1 MKNLRLAM
9 LAAGLLLAAC
19 SPADEPASAVNPVPA
34 VIVPVDIVPVSN
46 VPADIVR
53 LPDCQGQ
60 RHAPLAA
67 TGDAVHVILFI
78 SHECPIANGYAPTV
92 RELHEE
98 WSKNSR
104 VRLFLVHVD
113 PDFSAAAAR
122 VHAKDYELPGTILMD
137 PEQALARQCGATIT
151 PEAIVVSAAGIG
163 YRGRIDDQW
172 RKLGSRAPE
181 ASQHD
186 LADAVASVLAGLP
199 VAQPF
204 PKAVGCLLPEPRR

>member
-19 SPADEPASAVNPVPA
+19 SPADEPASAVNPVPV
-34 VIVPVDIVPVSN
+34 VIVPVDIVPVDILPVSN

-92 RELHEE
+92 RELHKE
-98 WSKNSR
+98 WSKN
-104 VRLFLVHVD
+104 
-113 PDFSAAAAR
+113 A
-122 VHAKDYELPGTILMD
+122 
-137 PEQALARQCGATIT
+137 
-151 PEAIVVSAAGIG
+151 
-163 YRGRIDDQW
+163 
-172 RKLGSRAPE
+172 
-181 ASQHD
+181 
-186 LADAVASVLAGLP
+186 
-199 VAQPF
+199 
-204 PKAVGCLLPEPRR
+204 

>member
-9 LAAGLLLAAC
+9 LVAGLLLAAC
-19 SPADEPASAVNPVPA
+19 SPPDEPATAANP
-34 VIVPVDIVPVSN
+34 VPVSN
-46 VPADIVR
+46 VPTDQIV

-60 RHAPLAA
+60 QHAPLAA
-67 TGDAVHVILFI
+67 TVDAVHVILFI

-98 WSKNSR
+98 WSKNAR

-113 PDFSAAAAR
+113 PDFSAAAAM

-186 LADAVASVLAGLP
+186 LADAVASVLVGLP